1 MKYIFDFDD
10 VLFNNTSQFKPYMY
24 AVLERAGVPRAKAEK
39 YYQTVREDGFSLR
52 AFIKNLF
59 VFENIGRDIEEVY
72 REIMTG
78 CSNFLNERLIEAVKR
93 VGLENCYIVTNGDK
107 EFQWDKLRNSGLANL
122 FDEHR
127 IRVVLKSKKE
137 VIKEI
142 LAENPG
148 QEFVFLDDKRKF
160 LDELKDLPNL
170 TTIHFPDFKK
180 YPNLKTIL
188 YDERGLKKLMLEI
201 KKK

>member
-1 MKYIFDFDD
+1 MKFIFDFDD

-93 VGLENCYIVTNGDK
+93 VGLENCYIVTNGEK
-107 EFQWDKLRNSGLANL
+107 EFNKDKLVYSGIWDFLGGEKRVKIVPESKREAIIK
-122 FDEHR
+122 
-127 IRVVLKSKKE
+127 IRTSKLPDPKITPNVGSYFTNPILEQAEVLEMKNKE
-137 VIKEI
+137 V
-142 LAENPG
+142 
-148 QEFVFLDDKRKF
+148 V
-160 LDELKDLPNL
+160 
-170 TTIHFPDFKK
+170 
-180 YPNLKTIL
+180 
-188 YDERGLKKLMLEI
+188 
-201 KKK
+201 